1 MAWRRPGDK
10 PLYEPMMV
18 QLPMH
23 ICVTRPQWVNH
34 NRDLPWTLWYL
45 NYRLLYSW
53 GNGLLPVWC
62 KVIACAIADL
72 FTMGLLTNTSQSEHD
87 VFAKK
92 VYLKMSSAEY
102 RQFCSGPNVSN
113 CLLEQPVWRA
123 DYIFPLL
130 WCHVLK
136 SRAWT
141 VFQQFVKINNT
152 DNIQESFIRA
162 IQQGQW
168 ITLTKFSW
176 YEKHLIVITS
186 TYYLLLSACPRQN
199 LKEIGSPPATRQTL
213 VCLCCRHS
221 LGGLYRG
228 SRRQRDSTRL
238 YIQLDTG
245 SKVPYGI
252 REWGISFYLFV
263 MLCGHF
269 DKNTRLVEN
278 LWLPR
283 GISWLYPLTFN

>member
-1 MAWRRPGDK
+1 MLNRCIISHTAYGPALTHKNRKCTPKRCAGFRHFGEVNYSYPRPVVHC
-10 PLYEPMMV
+10 E
-18 QLPMH
+18 
-23 ICVTRPQWVNH
+23 
-34 NRDLPWTLWYL
+34 
-45 NYRLLYSW
+45 
-53 GNGLLPVWC
+53 
-62 KVIACAIADL
+62 
-72 FTMGLLTNTSQSEHD
+72 
-87 VFAKK
+87 
-92 VYLKMSSAEY
+92 
-102 RQFCSGPNVSN
+102 
-113 CLLEQPVWRA
+113 
-123 DYIFPLL
+123 
-130 WCHVLK
+130 
-136 SRAWT
+136 
-141 VFQQFVKINNT
+141 FVKINNT

-199 LKEIGSPPATRQTL
+199 LKEIGSPPATRQAL

-238 YIQLDTG
+238 HVQLDTG

-252 REWGISFYLFV
+252 CEWGISFYLFV